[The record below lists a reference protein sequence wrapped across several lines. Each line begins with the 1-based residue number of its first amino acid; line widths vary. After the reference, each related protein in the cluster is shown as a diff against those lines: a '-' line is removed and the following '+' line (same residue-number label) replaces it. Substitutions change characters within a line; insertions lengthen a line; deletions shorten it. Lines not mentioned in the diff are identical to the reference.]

1 MNKLQEKKEWVEQKL
16 AENQRNYD
24 EAQKTLQHL
33 KDESNALHIMRCEVN
48 AELAK
53 VTPAKTGAII
63 IDGTT
68 IMTATHTDISEGE

>member
-24 EAQKTLQHL
+24 EAQETLEDL
-33 KDESNALHIMRCEVN
+33 KDESNALHAMLGKVK
-48 AELAK
+48 AELAASAP
-53 VTPAKTGAII
+53 VKTGAMI

>member
-33 KDESNALHIMRCEVN
+33 KDESNALHAMLGKVK
-48 AELAK
+48 AELAAAA
-53 VTPAKTGAII
+53 PAKTGAMI

-68 IMTATHTDISEGE
+68 IMTATYTDISEGE